1 MLYKRGRTTLIQTSG
16 RAETKKGIEAMML
29 WITLSESI
37 FKKRGQA
44 RQERMNTWL
53 TETTPE
59 KMWKDRL
66 KADDS
71 ASNLMEGRKR
81 TSRPQEGVI

>member
-1 MLYKRGRTTLIQTSG
+1 MT
-16 RAETKKGIEAMML
+16 L
-29 WITLSESI
+29 WITLIESI

-44 RQERMNTWL
+44 RQERMDISL
-53 TETTPE
+53 TESTPE

-66 KADDS
+66 KADDN

-81 TSRPQEGVI
+81 T

>member
-1 MLYKRGRTTLIQTSG
+1 MT
-16 RAETKKGIEAMML
+16 L
-29 WITLSESI
+29 WITLTESM

-44 RQERMNTWL
+44 RQERMDTWL
-53 TETTPE
+53 TEITPE

-66 KADDS
+66 KADEN

-81 TSRPQEGVI
+81 IS